1 MWHNYWPF
9 RPHNCIL
16 NYFIWRYF
24 CEKWTVI
31 LIWRVFCL
39 NYCES
44 VHVHVCQYMYMYV
57 STVQSWIFV
66 PHTSIYT
73 NGSVNSRSQTT
84 IGTKHYIYCVFF
96 RHRLKCVV
104 CWLLC
109 VQTIGFFSL
118 IFLPTKIVG
127 FEAFKWSDRLKV
139 CDSGNKVIVLVSIL
153 WKKLWW
159 RSCRER

>member
-1 MWHNYWPF
+1 MTIFLRKVNSHINLKGLLFKLLW
-9 RPHNCIL
+9 
-16 NYFIWRYF
+16 
-24 CEKWTVI
+24 
-31 LIWRVFCL
+31 
-39 NYCES
+39 
-44 VHVHVCQYMYMYV
+44 V
-57 STVQSWIFV
+57 STCTCMSVQYSPESLYHILQS
-66 PHTSIYT
+66 TL
-73 NGSVNSRSQTT
+73 GSVNSRSQTT

-96 RHRLKCVV
+96 RHRLKCLV

-139 CDSGNKVIVLVSIL
+139 CDSGDKVIVLVSIL